1 MSETPS
7 QPLDRHFACMIAE
20 LRAAQGRGAPAPIQ
34 VLIIA
39 ALIRVLVTLERICRE
54 WQAGQLPSPAHRVS
68 LYRPAASQEGA
79 IPLRFR
85 RYNSVWRTKRAHA
98 AERPTR
104 RDSAP
109 NPAVVLGLLAPTPG
123 RVIAMPAMFR
133 HVPVR
138 PAIAPWRALRPP
150 DSSKRHQAP
159 TQTHNQN
166 ITISIHFECYRGSRH
181 IGRRARTGSSRDQSP
196 ASISCPFGNG
206 ARGSSPSD
214 RTTRSSL

>member
-20 LRAAQGRGAPAPIQ
+20 LRAAQGGGASAPLQ

-39 ALIRVLVTLERICRE
+39 ALIRVLTILTRICQE
-54 WQAGQLPSPAHRVS
+54 WQAGQLLSPARRVS

-85 RYNSVWRTKRAHA
+85 RYNSLWRTTRARA
-98 AERPTR
+98 ADAPARHE
-104 RDSAP
+104 SAP
-109 NPAVVLGLLAPTPG
+109 NPAIVLGLFAPLPGRVMATPG
-123 RVIAMPAMFR
+123 RPR

-138 PAIAPWRALRPP
+138 PPIPPWRALRPP
-150 DSSKRHQAP
+150 DSSKRHQVWP
-159 TQTHNQN
+159 QTHKLNVT
-166 ITISIHFECYRGSRH
+166 ITNYSEIYRGSRH

-196 ASISCPFGNG
+196 ASISCPFGKG
-206 ARGSSPSD
+206 ARGSSPND
-214 RTTRSSL
+214 RTTRSSR

>member
-1 MSETPS
+1 MT
-7 QPLDRHFACMIAE
+7 AE
-20 LRAAQGRGAPAPIQ
+20 LRAAQGRGASAPIQ

-85 RYNSVWRTKRAHA
+85 RYNSRWRSTRV
-98 AERPTR
+98 PTPDGTAR

-123 RVIAMPAMFR
+123 RVIAMPAILR
-133 HVPVR
+133 HVPVW
-138 PAIAPWRALRPP
+138 PPIAPWRAFRLP

-159 TQTHNQN
+159 TQTHDQN

-196 ASISCPFGNG
+196 ATTSCPFGKG
-206 ARGSSPSD
+206 ARGSSPND
-214 RTTRSSL
+214 RTTRSSR